1 MPSQCPGKESSGG
14 DVESFVPDSSS
25 IADDA
30 AFGGSKSYINFLQKR
45 NTSSQTGS
53 MATVWQTS
61 TLSLPHAD
69 NTQKVT
75 FSPQTEEVYCQQP
88 EIHRL
93 TSKNVPQAFSNM
105 NISNNLNAGFSSM
118 KKGFSSLVT
127 SIDSA
132 LKPSPD
138 DMSDTISIRS
148 DASSDSE
155 KFVMVAADDRNVE
168 TIDDMFYV
176 VEFCYENKGTVE
188 IASEVVE
195 EESSI
200 TTTSDHSLASS
211 CRRKDL
217 VICKG
222 ASRI

>member
-1 MPSQCPGKESSGG
+1 
-14 DVESFVPDSSS
+14 
-25 IADDA
+25 
-30 AFGGSKSYINFLQKR
+30 
-45 NTSSQTGS
+45 

-61 TLSLPHAD
+61 TLSISHPD
-69 NTQKVT
+69 STQKILYPQSEINAPRENENRKNAPQT
-75 FSPQTEEVYCQQP
+75 FSN
-88 EIHRL
+88 I
-93 TSKNVPQAFSNM
+93 
-105 NISNNLNAGFSSM
+105 NISNNLNAGLSSV

-127 SIDSA
+127 TFDNA

-155 KFVMVAADDRNVE
+155 KFVMVPTDDRIME
-168 TIDDMFYV
+168 TVDDMFFV
-176 VEFCYENKGTVE
+176 LEFCYENKGTVE
-188 IASEVVE
+188 IASEVLE

-217 VICKG
+217 VMIVRPEG
-222 ASRI
+222 YQFSNSFTQT